1 MSDKKLSK
9 LKFVGGMEYLNAFYI
24 HFKLD
29 IENEMVQRIWY
40 NALRN
45 IDDTSFELLVTDY
58 CEKNTFPPSSPHTLT
73 EWFDKMVE
81 LMLDDLS
88 KRVMMLETSN
98 RLMKELPNGYQ
109 TYYIDYEGIIE
120 SEYDTTLISILKARK
135 NGEIKYLKIE
145 DLKRYLFD
153 KNDKTLVI
161 ENNDKLLLGELN
173 ESK

>member
-1 MSDKKLSK
+1 MSKKKLSK

-45 IDDTSFELLVTDY
+45 IDDTSFELLITDY
-58 CEKNTFPPSSPHTLT
+58 CNNNTFPPSSPHTLN
-73 EWFDKMVE
+73 EWFDQMVE
-81 LMLDDLS
+81 LKLDELAKKLITLES
-88 KRVMMLETSN
+88 KNRVFE
-98 RLMKELPNGYQ
+98 ELPNGYRS
-109 TYYIDYEGIIE
+109 YYIDYERIIE
-120 SEYDTTLISILKARK
+120 SEHDTTLISILKGRK
-135 NGEIKYLKIE
+135 NGKIKHLKVE

-161 ENNDKLLLGELN
+161 ENNDKLLLGE
-173 ESK
+173 

>member
-29 IENEMVQRIWY
+29 MENEMVQRIWY

-45 IDDTSFELLVTDY
+45 IDDTSFELLITDY
-58 CEKNTFPPSSPHTLT
+58 CNNNTFPPSSPHTLK

-81 LMLDDLS
+81 LKLDELAKKLITLES
-88 KRVMMLETSN
+88 KNRVIE
-98 RLMKELPNGYQ
+98 ELPNGYRS
-109 TYYIDYEGIIE
+109 YYIDYERIIE
-120 SEYDTTLISILKARK
+120 SEHDTTLISILKGRK
-135 NGEIKYLKIE
+135 NGKIKHLKNE

-161 ENNDKLLLGELN
+161 ENNDKLLLGE
-173 ESK
+173 